1 MLNNS
6 ACGILAR
13 NRIVVTISKH
23 VISQEALAGAG
34 VTVGVE
40 ESAQFRVVI
49 SGLQVIEA
57 RFGNAVLSSV
67 AKEVDFDSRGNRD
80 LSQELI

>member
-57 RFGNAVLSSV
+57 RLLIRVVAVG
-67 AKEVDFDSRGNRD
+67 AKKVEISEP
-80 LSQELI
+80 LEE

>member
-1 MLNNS
+1 MRSCSVAVSVQESLDD
-6 ACGILAR
+6 GI
-13 NRIVVTISKH
+13 
-23 VISQEALAGAG
+23 
-34 VTVGVE
+34 
-40 ESAQFRVVI
+40 VI